1 MSDQPSN
8 PYGFN
13 GPTSGDKAPEAPGYG
28 NAHFSNPASSHG
40 GSTSGN
46 YGPGAGFGGPTGPAG
61 VSSDER
67 TWAILAHLSTL
78 IATLVSC
85 GMLGWVAPFVIY
97 LIYRDK
103 SPFVRNASAGALNF
117 AINIFVHTLIA
128 FFLALLGIFFG
139 FLLVPLVFFLIA
151 AIMSLAIL
159 VATIVI
165 PIIAAMKANNGEA
178 YTYPFT
184 VSIIK

>member
-8 PYGFN
+8 PYGFSN
-13 GPTSGDKAPEAPGYG
+13 PTSGSQGTGAPG
-28 NAHFSNPASSHG
+28 FS
-40 GSTSGN
+40 
-46 YGPGAGFGGPTGPAG
+46 GPTGPGG
-61 VSSDER
+61 VTSDER

-78 IATLVSC
+78 IATLVSA
-85 GMLGWVAPFVIY
+85 GWLGWVGPLVIY

-117 AINIFVHTLIA
+117 AINLFVYSLIA
-128 FFLALLGIFFG
+128 WGFFFLGTFLS
-139 FLLVPLVFFLIA
+139 FLLVPLVFILIA
-151 AIMSLAIL
+151 AIIGLAIL

-165 PIIAAMKANNGEA
+165 PILAALKANNGEA

-184 VSIIK
+184 VAIIK